1 MQFDGIPAMF
11 GRRAIYT
18 DERVISRQNVLG
30 VLNQAMIVHSQN
42 RAEIAFLYDYYRGDQ
57 PVLHRKKE
65 IRAEINNRIVEN
77 HANEIVSFKVGYLMG
92 EPVQYVSRDA
102 DDSADAEALNKLNRY
117 MYANNKAALDK
128 ELADWFSICGVA
140 YRMVLPSNDSEIDD
154 APFTLYTLNPMRT
167 FVVFWSGLGNEPVM
181 GVYVVSRQNGS
192 ELYCVY
198 TKDRYFEIENGS
210 IVSETPHSLGAVP
223 IVEYEANMARQGAF
237 EIVLPMLDAINTIA
251 SNRADGLEQF
261 VQALLVLKNVDVDGD
276 QYKELLRQ
284 GGLLV
289 PSDGDA
295 KYLTQE
301 LNQTQTQTLV
311 DYMYQTVLTIC
322 GMPSTSGGNTSDS
335 SNNGAVILK
344 NGWQSAEARAK
355 DTELLFKKSERRFL
369 KIAMNIANIVADDDF
384 SASSIE
390 IRFTRRNYENL
401 QEKAQVLLQ
410 MLSSDKIHPRLA
422 FAHCGMFADPEVAY
436 TASMEYEKQ
445 RQAEAE
451 AELEEYRKQVGQSS
465 EQSTSVE
472 EIVTERDD
480 GGGGD

>member
-1 MQFDGIPAMF
+1 M
-11 GRRAIYT
+11 
-18 DERVISRQNVLG
+18 
-30 VLNQAMIVHSQN
+30 
-42 RAEIAFLYDYYRGDQ
+42 
-57 PVLHRKKE
+57 
-65 IRAEINNRIVEN
+65 
-77 HANEIVSFKVGYLMG
+77 
-92 EPVQYVSRDA
+92 
-102 DDSADAEALNKLNRY
+102 
-117 MYANNKAALDK
+117 
-128 ELADWFSICGVA
+128 
-140 YRMVLPSNDSEIDD
+140 
-154 APFTLYTLNPMRT
+154 
-167 FVVFWSGLGNEPVM
+167 
-181 GVYVVSRQNGS
+181 
-192 ELYCVY
+192 
-198 TKDRYFEIENGS
+198 
-210 IVSETPHSLGAVP
+210 
-223 IVEYEANMARQGAF
+223 
-237 EIVLPMLDAINTIA
+237 
-251 SNRADGLEQF
+251 
-261 VQALLVLKNVDVDGD
+261 
-276 QYKELLRQ
+276 
-284 GGLLV
+284 

-369 KIAMNIANIVADDDF
+369 KIAMSIANIVADDDF
-384 SASSIE
+384 NASSIE

-465 EQSTSVE
+465 ERNTSVE

>member
-1 MQFDGIPAMF
+1 MVHNPCKYNKSMKTECPNFDCNRPEKDCCTMFRKITIPA
-11 GRRAIYT
+11 
-18 DERVISRQNVLG
+18 VLG
-30 VLNQAMIVHSQN
+30 
-42 RAEIAFLYDYYRGDQ
+42 
-57 PVLHRKKE
+57 
-65 IRAEINNRIVEN
+65 
-77 HANEIVSFKVGYLMG
+77 
-92 EPVQYVSRDA
+92 
-102 DDSADAEALNKLNRY
+102 DDSEDSEVAPCN
-117 MYANNKAALDK
+117 
-128 ELADWFSICGVA
+128 GA
-140 YRMVLPSNDSEIDD
+140 YRN
-154 APFTLYTLNPMRT
+154 A
-167 FVVFWSGLGNEPVM
+167 
-181 GVYVVSRQNGS
+181 
-192 ELYCVY
+192 
-198 TKDRYFEIENGS
+198 
-210 IVSETPHSLGAVP
+210 
-223 IVEYEANMARQGAF
+223 IVEYKANMARQGAF

-261 VQALLVLKNVDVDGD
+261 VQSLLVLKNVDVDSD

-369 KIAMNIANIVADDDF
+369 KIAMSIANIVADDDF
-384 SASSIE
+384 NASSIE

-465 EQSTSVE
+465 ERNTSVE